1 MSWAALISALISV
14 FGPFLKDLI
23 QKWID
28 KHFNNSATSLG
39 DIAKFGTEVA
49 ARDALFD
56 NAIQTAGGPLRRQA
70 LRWMKQQAA
79 KNNIAS
85 TNIPVLQASHGAVL
99 HAMGHSLSR
108 EISRSDEQP
117 ETLPPVPPSPTVGV
131 SAPILEVPDPVTEE
145 EALDTPDIEEKEAV
159 EAEMAKPPESPPSA
173 SEKPGRRGK
182 KS

>member
-28 KHFNNSATSLG
+28 KHFNKTAELLG
-39 DIAKFGTEVA
+39 EVGKFGTEAA

-56 NAIQTAGGPLRRQA
+56 KAIQTAGGPLRRQA

-79 KNNIAS
+79 KNNITS
-85 TNIPVLQASHGAVL
+85 TNIPALQASHGAVL
-99 HAMGHSLSR
+99 NAMGHSLSR
-108 EISRSDEQP
+108 EISKSDEQP
-117 ETLPPVPPSPTVGV
+117 VALPPVPQSPIVDAQV
-131 SAPILEVPDPVTEE
+131 SDTEE
-145 EALDTPDIEEKEAV
+145 DTLDAPDVEEKESV
-159 EAEMAKPPESPPSA
+159 EVEMAKPPESTPPV